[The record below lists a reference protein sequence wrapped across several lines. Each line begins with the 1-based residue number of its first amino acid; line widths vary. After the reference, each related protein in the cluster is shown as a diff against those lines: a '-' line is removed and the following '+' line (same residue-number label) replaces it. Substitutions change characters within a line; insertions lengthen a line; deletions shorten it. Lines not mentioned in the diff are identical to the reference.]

1 MFQDL
6 VIRIM
11 VGVVFLSEGTQK
23 FLFPGALGGG
33 RFAKLGLPYPSYL
46 GYFVATLEILCALLI
61 IAGIR
66 VRAAVWPLFGV
77 MAGALYLTKYPVL
90 INEGVWRMAHE
101 TRADFCMVCGLAYL
115 THSYWRRG
123 NNA

>member
-11 VGVVFLSEGTQK
+11 VGTVFLSEGAQK
-23 FLFPGALGGG
+23 FLFPEELGGG
-33 RFAKLGLPYPSYL
+33 RFAKLGLPYPGYL

-77 MAGALYLTKYPVL
+77 MAGAIYLTKYPIL
-90 INEGVWRMAHE
+90 MNEGVWKLAHE
-101 TRADFCMVCGLAYL
+101 ARTDFCMVCGLLYL

-123 NNA
+123 ANG